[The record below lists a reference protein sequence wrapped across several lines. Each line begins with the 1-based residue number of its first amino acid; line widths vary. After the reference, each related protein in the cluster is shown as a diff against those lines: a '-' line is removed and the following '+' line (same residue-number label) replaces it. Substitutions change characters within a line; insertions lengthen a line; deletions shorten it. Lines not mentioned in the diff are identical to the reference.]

1 MEFDVITWSYL
12 GLDHQRWFW
21 DERNLRSEKSPKK
34 LLDMKLNG
42 AHNRDSKRY
51 MLLITMEDC
60 RKIGDIFPV
69 SLYQIVKIES

>member
-1 MEFDVITWSYL
+1 
-12 GLDHQRWFW
+12 
-21 DERNLRSEKSPKK
+21 
-34 LLDMKLNG
+34 MKLNG
-42 AHNRDSKRY
+42 AHNKDSESY